1 MENNAVLQPE
11 SIARDD
17 RKLIDALRRSKTYL
31 RYEKVFTAATG
42 LPLSL
47 RSIQSFDLPFHGQ
60 QAENAFC
67 AFLADRKGACRF
79 CLQTQERL
87 ARNQSSR
94 ACSVRCPFGLTE
106 TGVPVQLGSRVIGY
120 LHVGQVFTHKPNPSS
135 FETLVRRVFPP
146 HSPEEEQATE
156 LWKQTRFIPAEKY
169 DATVALLAFFAS
181 QLSALSNQIAI
192 EEDGAEP
199 VMVTR
204 ARAYIAA
211 HKTEPI
217 TLAEAAHAAG
227 ASIFHFCKVFHR
239 ATGLSFTDYLARARV
254 EDARTGLRNPSR
266 RISEIA
272 FDVGFQSLTQFNR
285 TFRRIFGQS
294 PTEYRAR
301 VLGRSLTML

>member
-1 MENNAVLQPE
+1 MENNALPE
-11 SIARDD
+11 RKSIARDD

-47 RSIQSFDLPFHGQ
+47 RSVQSFDLPFHGQ
-60 QAENAFC
+60 EAENAFC

-87 ARNQSSR
+87 ARNQTSEAR
-94 ACSVRCPFGLTE
+94 SVRCPFGLTE
-106 TGVPVQLGSRVIGY
+106 TGVPVRLGDRVVGY
-120 LHVGQVFTHKPNPSS
+120 LHVGQVFTHKPNPAS
-135 FETLVRRVFPP
+135 FKTMVRQVFCPS
-146 HSPEEEQATE
+146 SPEAKKATE
-156 LWKQTRFIPAEKY
+156 LWKKTQVIPAEKY
-169 DATVALLAFFAS
+169 SATVALLTFFAG
-181 QLSALSNQIAI
+181 QLSGLSNQIAI
-192 EEDGAEP
+192 EEDHAEP
-199 VMVTR
+199 AMVSR

-211 HKTEPI
+211 HKSEP
-217 TLAEAAHAAG
+217 LSLGEVAKAAG
-227 ASIFHFCKVFHR
+227 ASVFHFCKVFHK

-254 EDARTGLRNPSR
+254 EDARSGLRNPAR

-285 TFRRIFGQS
+285 TFRRTFGQS

-301 VLGRSLTML
+301 VLNRSLTMV